1 MTTTNQP
8 DDKRVR
14 GINKA
19 TMHPQQK
26 LGRTVTR
33 IVLNGLVIAVAV
45 VTFFPIYWMLV
56 STFQPNEYTLHFPPP
71 LFPQAITVRQFADLF
86 ANHPLALWLRNSFI
100 IALLTMLVCMI
111 LSIMGAY
118 ALSNLRWKGRN
129 LFGLF
134 LLVTQMLPE
143 ILVLIPIYGIYRRLD
158 LLNSLTS
165 LSVIDAAF
173 ILPICI
179 WILKG
184 VFDTVPPEVLDAAV
198 VDGCTQLSVI
208 WRIVLPLTVPGL
220 VAVAVVAFFFAWNEY
235 LYASI
240 LLGKAQLMPA
250 SVGLSTLKAIGRTP
264 VEQYMAAGLTFAILP
279 VAFYLLMQR
288 YIVSG
293 LTAGAVKG

>member
-1 MTTTNQP
+1 MT
-8 DDKRVR
+8 
-14 GINKA
+14 
-19 TMHPQQK
+19 
-26 LGRTVTR
+26 
-33 IVLNGLVIAVAV
+33 
-45 VTFFPIYWMLV
+45 TFFPIYWMVV
-56 STFQPNEYTLHFPPP
+56 STLQPNEYTLHFPPP
-71 LFPQAITVRQFADLF
+71 LFPQEITFGQFAELF
-86 ANHPLALWLRNSFI
+86 VAHPVAIWIRNSWV
-100 IALLTMLVCMI
+100 IALLTMLVCMV

-118 ALSNLRWKGRN
+118 ALSSLRWPGRN

-143 ILVLIPIYGIYRRLD
+143 MLVLIPIYGIYRSLS
-158 LLNSLTS
+158 LLNNLTS
-165 LSVIDAAF
+165 LALVDAAF
-173 ILPICI
+173 ILPICV

-184 VFDTVPPEVLDAAV
+184 VFDTVPHEILDAAL
-198 VDGCTQLSVI
+198 VDGCNELSVI

-240 LLGKAQLMPA
+240 LLGKAELMPA

-264 VEQYMAAGLTFAILP
+264 IEQYMAAGLIFSILP
-279 VAFYLLMQR
+279 ILFYLLMQR

>member
-1 MTTTNQP
+1 MAEAQAG
-8 DDKRVR
+8 VWS
-14 GINKA
+14 
-19 TMHPQQK
+19 
-26 LGRTVTR
+26 GRIHLRSRLRR
-33 IVLNGLVIAVAV
+33 IVLYSTVLVVCLT
-45 VTFFPIYWMLV
+45 TFFPIYWMVV
-56 STFQPNEYTLHFPPP
+56 STLQPNEYTLHFPPP
-71 LFPQAITVRQFADLF
+71 LFPQEITFGQFAELF
-86 ANHPLALWLRNSFI
+86 FAHPVAIWIRNSWV
-100 IALLTMLVCMI
+100 IALLTMLVCMV

-118 ALSNLRWKGRN
+118 ALSSLRWPGRN

-143 ILVLIPIYGIYRRLD
+143 MLVLIPIYGIYRSLS
-158 LLNSLTS
+158 LLNNLTS
-165 LSVIDAAF
+165 LALVDAAF
-173 ILPICI
+173 ILPICV

-184 VFDTVPPEVLDAAV
+184 VFDTVPHEILDAAL
-198 VDGCTQLSVI
+198 VDGCNELSVI

-240 LLGKAQLMPA
+240 LLGKAELMPA

-264 VEQYMAAGLTFAILP
+264 IEQYMAAGLIFSILP
-279 VAFYLLMQR
+279 ILFYLLMQR